1 MSLESIYKRY
11 QIAVTPPP
19 INHEKSYWL
28 AFSGAKLLLQVK
40 DGRPSLPVLV
50 SLDELSLVSVR
61 TQYLGILDNLHC
73 FSAELPPATPPPSG
87 TDYFDLRSLWGN
99 IDDDLYLLAGR
110 ALQIVNWD
118 RSNQFC
124 GKCGHPTIT
133 VPGERA
139 RKCPDCSLLFF
150 PRLSPAVITAVT
162 KGDRILLG
170 HRAGFRNMHTIIAGF
185 VEPGETLE
193 ECLRRE
199 VFEEVGV
206 RVKNI
211 RYFGSQPWP
220 YPDSLMIGFTAEYES
235 GDIKVDG
242 IEVSEA
248 DWYSAGDLPEIPPK
262 MSIAR
267 ELIEWFVHQHSQ
279 P

>member
-1 MSLESIYKRY
+1 MSKESLYKRY
-11 QIAVTPPP
+11 RIAVTPPP
-19 INHEKSYWL
+19 GINGKNFWL
-28 AFSGAKLLLQVK
+28 SICNSKILLQVK
-40 DGRPSLPVLV
+40 DGRLSLPLLTG
-50 SLDELSLVSVR
+50 LDEWALTPVR
-61 TQYLGILDNLHC
+61 IQYLGTLEEYGC
-73 FSAELPPATPPPSG
+73 YSAELPPNEPVPPG
-87 TDYFDLRSLWGN
+87 TALFDLRSLWGN

-110 ALQIVNWD
+110 ALQIVSWD

-124 GKCGHPTIT
+124 GKCGHPTVA

-139 RKCPDCSLLFF
+139 RKCPDCGLLFF

-162 KGDRILLG
+162 NGDRILLG
-170 HRAGFRNMHTIIAGF
+170 HRAGFRNMFTILAGF

-242 IEVSEA
+242 IEVSQA
-248 DWYSAGDLPEIPPK
+248 GWYTAGNLPEIPPK

-267 ELIEWFVHQHSQ
+267 EIIDWFIQQQSH
-279 P
+279 

>member
-1 MSLESIYKRY
+1 MPRESLYKRY
-11 QIAVTPPP
+11 QIAITPPP
-19 INHEKSYWL
+19 GLNGKSYWL
-28 AFSGAKLLLQVK
+28 AFSASKILLRIEN
-40 DGRPSLPVLV
+40 GSPSLPLL
-50 SLDELSLVSVR
+50 SSIDELALTPVR
-61 TQYLGILDNLHC
+61 TQYLGTLNGC
-73 FSAELPPATPPPSG
+73 GCYSAELPSGTVTPSG

-110 ALQIVNWD
+110 ALQIVSWD

-124 GKCGHPTIT
+124 GKCGRSTVA

-139 RKCPDCSLLFF
+139 RKCLDCGLLLF
-150 PRLSPAVITAVT
+150 PRLSPAVITAIT
-162 KGDRILLG
+162 DGDRILLG
-170 HRAGFRNMHTIIAGF
+170 HRAGFRNMYTIIAGF

-193 ECLRRE
+193 ECLKRE

-220 YPDSLMIGFTAEYES
+220 YPDSLMIGFTAEYEG

-242 IEVSEA
+242 VEVSEA
-248 DWYSAGDLPEIPPK
+248 GWYTAGNLPEIPPK

-267 ELIEWFVHQHSQ
+267 EMIDWFIGQHPQ
-279 P
+279 Q